1 MPFVSK
7 IPNKCWWIN
16 TSILYTIIRYITI
29 NNMQHTAY
37 LKKLTISAEHSD
49 VCSINIMF
57 EKYYFLLKECF
68 TLHFNFLC
76 PLHLLVASFVWEKK
90 KTHIWVTQD
99 FQSLALLILV
109 LTWPK
114 IMSCLHCAKTISWD
128 FELSSWPHFFSSWPH
143 FFFAHCKQIFFSFF
157 LLMEF
162 FLVLIYESGYVWPW
176 ILTCLLYICFSYHI
190 TIASIL

>member
-57 EKYYFLLKECF
+57 EILNRKYFFLLKECF

-90 KTHIWVTQD
+90 KHTYELHKISSHSRYTNTSPHMTQNHVMS
-99 FQSLALLILV
+99 SL
-109 LTWPK
+109 
-114 IMSCLHCAKTISWD
+114 
-128 FELSSWPHFFSSWPH
+128 
-143 FFFAHCKQIFFSFF
+143 CKDNFLRFWIIFMATF
-157 LLMEF
+157 LLFMAT
-162 FLVLIYESGYVWPW
+162 FLLCS
-176 ILTCLLYICFSYHI
+176 L
-190 TIASIL
+190 